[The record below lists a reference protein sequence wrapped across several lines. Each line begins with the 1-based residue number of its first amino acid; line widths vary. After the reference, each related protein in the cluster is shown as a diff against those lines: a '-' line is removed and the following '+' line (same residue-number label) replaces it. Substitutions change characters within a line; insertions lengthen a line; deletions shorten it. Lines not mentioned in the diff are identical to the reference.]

1 MFPHLSKFNL
11 QQWIDADKEKWG
23 PRRTVWQDSDFITVV
38 HRGPNRGKQFH
49 INEGDE
55 IFYQL
60 EGELSFHYINSSDKR
75 EVLVLKPGEMFLLPA
90 NVPHSPRREEGSWTL
105 VIERK
110 RRPDEVD
117 RWVWF
122 CEKCDSKLYEAA
134 PRSGEGPNDK
144 ANSSVEETNKRLR
157 TDLTLSTC
165 KRCGETLKVED

>member
-11 QQWIDADKEKWG
+11 QQWIEENRGNWG
-23 PRRTVWQDSDFITVV
+23 RRRTVWEDSDFITVV

-60 EGELSFHYINSSDKR
+60 EGELNFHYINSSDKR

-105 VIERK
+105 VVERK
-110 RRPDEVD
+110 RRPDKID

-122 CEKCDSKLYEAA
+122 CKSATTSSTRRRRDPAKDPAI
-134 PRSGEGPNDK
+134 K
-144 ANSSVEETNKRLR
+144 ANITVENTNKRLR
-157 TDLTLSTC
+157 SDLALSTC

>member
-11 QQWIDADKEKWG
+11 QQWVDENRNNWG
-23 PRRTVWQDSDFITVV
+23 RRRTVWQDSDFITVV

-60 EGELSFHYINSSDKR
+60 EGELNFHHINSSGKR

-90 NVPHSPRREEGSWTL
+90 NVPHSPRREQGSWTL
-105 VIERK
+105 VVERK

-122 CEKCDSKLYEAA
+122 CENCDNKLYEAP
-134 PRSGEGPNDK
+134 PRSGEGPSDQ
-144 ANSSVEETNKRLR
+144 ANSSVEESNRKLKSDR
-157 TDLTLSTC
+157 DLSTC
-165 KRCGETLKVED
+165 KRCGETLQLEE